1 MGFFSKTEDS
11 GTTVSQELVDLRA
24 AIEKARLPE
33 TAAPVALKEL
43 ERLEKTDP
51 GAAEYMIGLNYLDFI
66 VSLPWNKYTNDNLD
80 IDRAERILERSHFGL
95 TNVKER
101 VLEYL
106 SVRALRSQRTFH
118 ALVVDDEE
126 MARQKHSPC
135 VGQNGP

>member
-101 VLEYL
+101 VLDGPL
-106 SVRALRSQRTFH
+106 SA
-118 ALVVDDEE
+118 
-126 MARQKHSPC
+126 SPAFPENFPC
-135 VGQNGP
+135 SGGG